1 MDLIIMIG
9 LQASGKSSF
18 CRRFAETHLIIS
30 KDLFPSA
37 RHPQRRQ
44 MRELEAAL
52 ASGRSVVVDNTN
64 PEVEDRK
71 LLIEAAKA
79 VCADVIGY
87 YLESKVEESLQRN
100 SLRPEK
106 KRVPD
111 VAIFSTIKRLA
122 RPSRQEGFDRLYHVR
137 MAPDDAFLV
146 ENWLHEDDL
155 RTP

>member
-18 CRRFAETHLIIS
+18 CKRFAETHLIIS

-71 LLIEAAKA
+71 ALIEAGKA
-79 VCADVIGY
+79 RCANIIGY

-100 SLRPEK
+100 ILRPEK
-106 KRVPD
+106 KRVPE

-122 RPSRQEGFDRLYHVR
+122 RPSIEEGFDRLFHVR
-137 MAPDDAFLV
+137 MAPADAFLI
-146 ENWLHEDDL
+146 EEWIN
-155 RTP
+155 TPR

>member
-18 CRRFAETHLIIS
+18 CKRFAGSYEIIS

-44 MRELEAAL
+44 MKALEAAL
-52 ASGRSVVVDNTN
+52 ASGRSVVIDNTN

-71 LLIEAAKA
+71 PLIEMGKAA
-79 VCADVIGY
+79 CADVIGY
-87 YLESKVEESLQRN
+87 YLESKVEESLKRN
-100 SLRPEK
+100 AARPEK
-106 KRVPD
+106 KRVPE

-122 RPSRQEGFDRLYHVR
+122 RPSLEEGFTRLFHVR
-137 MAPDDAFLV
+137 MAPDDAFLI
-146 ENWLHEDDL
+146 EEWLNMP
-155 RTP
+155 R

>member
-18 CRRFAETHLIIS
+18 CKRFADTHQIIS

-44 MRELEAAL
+44 IRELEAAL
-52 ASGRSVVVDNTN
+52 ASGRSVVIDNTN

-71 LLIEAAKA
+71 PLIHLGRAA
-79 VCADVIGY
+79 CADVIGY

-100 SLRPEK
+100 ILRPEK
-106 KRVPD
+106 KRVPE

-122 RPSRQEGFDRLYHVR
+122 RPSLEEGFDKLFHVR
-137 MAPDDAFLV
+137 MAPDDAFKI
-146 ENWLHEDDL
+146 EEWIN
-155 RTP
+155 TPR

>member
-1 MDLIIMIG
+1 MNLIIMIG

-18 CRRFAETHLIIS
+18 CKRFAETHLVIS

-52 ASGRSVVVDNTN
+52 ASGRSVVIDNTN

-71 LLIEAAKA
+71 PLIEAGRAA
-79 VCADVIGY
+79 CADVIGY
-87 YLESKVEESLQRN
+87 YLESKVAESLERN
-100 SLRPEK
+100 ALRLAK
-106 KRVPD
+106 ARVPD

-122 RPSRQEGFDRLYHVR
+122 RPSLEEGFDRLFHVR
-137 MAPDDAFLV
+137 MAPDDAFKI
-146 ENWLHEDDL
+146 EEWLKDNSP
-155 RTP
+155 R

>member
-18 CRRFAETHLIIS
+18 CKRFAETHLIIS
-30 KDLFPSA
+30 KDLFPNA

-44 MRELEAAL
+44 IRELEGAL
-52 ASGRSVVVDNTN
+52 ASGRSVVIDNTN

-71 LLIEAAKA
+71 PLIEIGKA
-79 VCADVIGY
+79 VCADIIGY
-87 YLESKVEESLQRN
+87 YLESKVEDSLQRN

-122 RPSRQEGFDRLYHVR
+122 RPSLQEGFDKLFHVR
-137 MAPDDAFLV
+137 MAPEDAFLI
-146 ENWLHEDDL
+146 EEWLKE
-155 RTP
+155 